1 MRLSQAQL
9 KHLETCPRKFQHIDL
24 EHLNPPTNPQQ
35 WQHLRWGSR
44 FHKLMQQRELG
55 LSIASLAAVDP
66 QMQSSI
72 KALEEAAPEIF
83 STQPP
88 KDIFRQAEHRRSCHF
103 QGYMLTAVYDL
114 LIADSNSARIFDWKT
129 YPLSQKSRSLAR
141 EWQTRLYLFIMAETS
156 DYPPEMI
163 SMTYW
168 FVQSGGKAQS
178 LTCSYES
185 AKHEETQ
192 RDLTRILKRFQGW
205 LQAYEA
211 TGELFPQV
219 PLSAANKC
227 LECPFAL
234 RCQRL
239 SVPNSDTIQGWETL
253 TNLADIQEVCL

>member
-9 KHLETCPRKFQHIDL
+9 KHLETCPRKFQHIYL
-24 EHLNPPTNPQQ
+24 ERLNPPPNPEQ
-35 WQHLRWGSR
+35 WQHLSWGSR

-55 LSIASLAAVDP
+55 LPIASLAACDP
-66 QMQSSI
+66 QMQAAI
-72 KALEEAAPEIF
+72 NALEAAAPEIF

-88 KDIFRQAEHRRSCHF
+88 TDTFRQAEHWRSCHF
-103 QGYMLTAVYDL
+103 QGYILTAVYDL
-114 LIADSNSARIFDWKT
+114 LIADGHSARIFDWKT
-129 YPLSQKSRSLAR
+129 YPLSQKTRPLAR

-178 LTCSYES
+178 LTCTYDN

-205 LQAYEA
+205 LQDYEA
-211 TGELFPQV
+211 GRGLFPQI
-219 PLSAANKC
+219 PLSAAKKC

-239 SVPNSDTIQGWETL
+239 SASNSDTIQAWDNL